1 MGVLG
6 DIFKILRIYASRQKE
21 PAVTKL
27 NRSAR
32 QWPCLS
38 GISKLSLAKIANIY
52 LIIKYFEYNIQ
63 IYIIKIAKNNNYQDT

>member
-6 DIFKILRIYASRQKE
+6 DIFKILPICASRQNKE
-21 PAVTKL
+21 PAITKL

-38 GISKLSLAKIANIY
+38 GISKLLLAKITNIY
-52 LIIKYFEYNIQ
+52 LIIQYLEFYNIQ
-63 IYIIKIAKNNNYQDT
+63 IYNKICQK